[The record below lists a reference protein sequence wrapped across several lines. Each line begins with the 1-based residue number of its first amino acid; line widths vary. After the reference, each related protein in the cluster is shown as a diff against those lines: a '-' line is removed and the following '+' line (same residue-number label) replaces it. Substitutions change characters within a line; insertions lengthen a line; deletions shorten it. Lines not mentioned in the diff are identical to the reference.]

1 MNVLLGRGGW
11 VGVKKLNRH
20 VLSGLV
26 LGQDTLP
33 FYCTC

>member
-1 MNVLLGRGGW
+1 MNWLSGRGER
-11 VGVKKLNRH
+11 VGVKKLKRH